1 MGEGIIRQLEQYF
14 RLSPSPGGLITP
26 PDPQDRIILPDHLT
40 PRRERR
46 AAVLIPIFTDADGQN
61 ARIMLTRRTEHLR
74 RHAGQISLPGG
85 SVDPGDHDIIHTALR
100 EAEEE
105 TCLKPESVTVVGTLP
120 ALIMPTAYHVTP
132 VVGLIRE
139 EVCVAPC
146 PNEVAEI
153 FFVPADILLDP
164 SQYQLASMTFQ
175 NRQRKFRELHYEH
188 YRIWGATAAILH
200 HLAEQLTTPGA
211 ETL

>member
-1 MGEGIIRQLEQYF
+1 MGEGIVRRLEQYF

-40 PRRERR
+40 ARQERH
-46 AAVLIPIFTDADGQN
+46 AAVLIPIFTDADGRN

-85 SVDPGDHDIIHTALR
+85 SVDPGDRDIIHTALR

-105 TCLKPESVTVVGTLP
+105 TCLKPESVTIAGTLP

-132 VVGLIRE
+132 VVGLIRG
-139 EVCVAPC
+139 EVSVTPC

-164 SQYQLASMTFQ
+164 ARYQISSMTFQ
-175 NRQRKFRELHYEH
+175 NRRRKFREVHYEH